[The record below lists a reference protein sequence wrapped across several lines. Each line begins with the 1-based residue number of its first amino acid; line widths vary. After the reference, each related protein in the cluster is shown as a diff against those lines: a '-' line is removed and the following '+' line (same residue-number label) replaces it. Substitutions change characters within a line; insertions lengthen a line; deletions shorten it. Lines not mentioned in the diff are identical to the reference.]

1 MAINLLTELSVPQ
14 NLEDNFPIGNSLFFA
29 FNRSVDL
36 KTFKESCIL
45 YGPDFDRSSGPNN
58 STWVNNNGERPFF
71 LRSPGHKGYVDLD
84 FEEIFVED
92 FINFTESSKQYILDK
107 EETPTLIKVT
117 PKNPLKESVDYEL
130 FLIGET
136 ITNLDSLNE
145 DIKAIAANS
154 CISERTV
161 YSATKNGVYE
171 NRLRTSGSFDPKNNE
186 VSAILNIKIV
196 EEGVGSKSKYIWW
209 FSDENEP
216 GFGSDSYR
224 ARLARTAGRW
234 RSVSRGVLVK
244 FEESSYEVG
253 EEFQIKCY
261 AKEKLKNSYR
271 ITFRTSSDSV
281 FLYPE
286 NVSSSPIGLENE
298 VILDPSIFNPEESI
312 NFKAI
317 SIDPYDGAI
326 NVNLNLNKIVIT
338 FNENVNP
345 ETITQD
351 TIKIKSYP
359 ASGSFYGNVGSRN
372 GQEYEVYKI
381 ISVDGN
387 KVTLEI

>member
-1 MAINLLTELSVPQ
+1 MPINLLTELSIPQ

-29 FNRSVDL
+29 FDRSVDL
-36 KTFKESCIL
+36 KTFKEGCVL

-84 FEEIFVED
+84 FEEILVED
-92 FINFTESSKQYILDK
+92 FVTFTESSKQYMLDK
-107 EETPTLIKVT
+107 EDVPTLIKVT

-145 DIKAIAANS
+145 DIKAIAANT

-161 YSATKNGVYE
+161 YAATKNDLYE
-171 NRLRTSGSFDPKNNE
+171 ERIKTSGSYEPKNNE
-186 VSAILNIKIV
+186 LSSVLNIKIV
-196 EEGVGSKSKYIWW
+196 ETGIGSKAKYIWW
-209 FSDENEP
+209 FSDEAEP
-216 GFGSDSYR
+216 GFGSEVYR

-234 RSVSRGVLVK
+234 RVVNRGVLVK
-244 FEESSYEVG
+244 FEESSYEIG
-253 EEFQIKCY
+253 ETFQIKCY
-261 AKEKLKNSYR
+261 IKEKLKNSYR
-271 ITFRTSSDSV
+271 IKFRTSSDST

-286 NVSSSPIGLENE
+286 NVSSSPIGLGNDI
-298 VILDPSIFNPEESI
+298 ILDPSIFNAEE
-312 NFKAI
+312 NLEFKII
-317 SIDPYDGAI
+317 SMEPYDGAI
-326 NVNLNLNKIVIT
+326 NVNLNLNQIILT
-338 FNENVNP
+338 FSENVNP
-345 ETITQD
+345 ETITQE

-359 ASGSFYGNVGSRN
+359 TSGSFYGNVGTRN
-372 GQEYEVYKI
+372 GEEYEVYKI
-381 ISVDGN
+381 ISIDGN